1 MGWKGLTNFVRIG
14 AKTSLHLVES
24 PAVADS
30 PPCALQIGAK
40 IPVELADNTQSSF
53 TILSIGDGSAFIQ
66 ALDGTVWLMTPH
78 SEHDFPMSFQSSPNL
93 NSQNWVI
100 RSQVH
105 PAGPE

>member
-1 MGWKGLTNFVRIG
+1 MGWKALTNFVRIG
-14 AKTSLHLVES
+14 VKTSFHLVES
-24 PAVADS
+24 PAIAGR
-30 PPCALQIGAK
+30 PPSALQIGAK

-53 TILSIGDGSAFIQ
+53 TILSIDDGTACIQ

-78 SEHDFPMSFQSSPNL
+78 SERDFPMSFQSSPNL

-100 RSQVH
+100 RSQIQ